1 MSSPADLPDD
11 IAALKAMIA
20 ERDAALAE
28 RTATLAQQEV
38 VVAELR
44 EQLSTRAAEIE
55 HLKLWIAK
63 LQRMQFGRKS
73 EKLDLQI
80 AQLELRLEDLQADEG
95 QSASAAQRQG
105 RPFRTPPH
113 RKPLPPHLP
122 CDDQLHMPEQQDC
135 PSCGGKLTQLGED
148 VSEQLEYVPASF
160 RVIRHVRPKLA
171 CSCCDCIVQAPAPS
185 RPIERGLPGPGLLA
199 HVLVAKF
206 SDHLPLYRQS
216 AIYAREGVELSRSLL
231 ADWVGACSDLL
242 APLVDAIGRHVRASS
257 KLHADDT
264 PLPVLAPGLGKTK
277 TARLWTYVRDDRPS
291 GSQDPPAVWFA
302 YTPDRKG
309 AHPQQHLRDFTGV
322 LQADGFAGFNALYE
336 SGRIKE
342 AACWA
347 HARRKFYELAQA
359 RPSPITGEALRRIGA
374 LYAIEETIRGKSPEE
389 RLQVRQAEAKP
400 LLEAMEVWLHETVST
415 LSRKSDTTAAIQY
428 ALNRWAALTRYCDD
442 GIIEMDNS
450 AAERSLRGV
459 ALGRK
464 NYLFAGADS
473 GGERAA
479 AMYSLIGTAK
489 LNDMDP
495 EAYLR
500 HVLAHVADHP
510 INRIDDLLPWNV
522 AGKLPSFNANA

>member
-11 IAALKAMIA
+11 IAALKALVA
-20 ERDAALAE
+20 ERDAALAHK
-28 RTATLAQQEV
+28 EV
-38 VVAELR
+38 VVTELR
-44 EQLSTRAAEIE
+44 EQLSTRSAEIE

-73 EKLDLQI
+73 EKLDTQI
-80 AQLELRLEDLQADEG
+80 EQLELRLEDLQADEG
-95 QSASAAQRQG
+95 QSTSTAQRQK
-105 RPFRTPPH
+105 RPFRTPQ

-122 CDDQLHMPEQQDC
+122 RDEQVHAPAEQAC
-135 PSCGGKLTQLGED
+135 PSCGGHLKHLGED

-160 RVIRHVRPKLA
+160 RVIRHIRPKLA
-171 CSCCDCIVQAPAPS
+171 CSCCDCIVQAAAPS

-206 SDHLPLYRQS
+206 ADHLPLYRQS
-216 AIYAREGVELSRSLL
+216 VIYQRKGVELSRALL

-242 APLVDAIGRHVRASS
+242 APLVDAIGRHVRTAD

-264 PLPVLAPGLGKTK
+264 PLPVLAPGLGKTR
-277 TARLWTYVRDDRPS
+277 TARLWTYVRDDRPG

-309 AHPQQHLRDFTGV
+309 AHPQQHLKDFTGV

-336 SGRIKE
+336 SGRIRE

-347 HARRKFYELAQA
+347 HARRKFYELEQA
-359 RPSPITGEALRRIGA
+359 RPSPLTGEALQRIGA
-374 LYAIEETIRGKSPEE
+374 LYAIEEAIRGKPPQE
-389 RLQVRQAEAKP
+389 RLRVRQEQARP
-400 LLEAMEVWLHETVST
+400 LLDALEGWLRETVIT
-415 LSRKSDTTAAIQY
+415 LSRKSDTTAAILY
-428 ALNRWAALTRYCDD
+428 ALNRWQALTRYCND
-442 GIIEMDNS
+442 GAIEIDNS
-450 AAERSLRGV
+450 AAERALRAV

-464 NYLFAGADS
+464 NFLFAGADS

-489 LNDMDP
+489 LNGMDP
-495 EAYLR
+495 GAYLR
-500 HVLAHVADHP
+500 HVLGRIAEHP
-510 INRIDDLLPWNV
+510 INRINDLLPWNV
-522 AGKLPSFNANA
+522 AGDLPSFIANA